1 MARDEKPPQLRTVDE
16 EPVPQDSVIRLGERD
31 SANTRSKVED
41 RPLRLGPS
49 PVAQTPQVDA
59 EVSRRLVVPDKDE
72 VELRT
77 HQPGI
82 DALIETSTP
91 APELLEQAWGEASAK
106 KNPIPWG
113 WFALIGIAITG
124 AVIWSATR
132 VKKADEVVEQIRR
145 ETQTTLVD
153 EAQEDLE
160 AARLIERIEGTV
172 KAFFAATTVESLARV
187 VRHRE
192 RVEPLMRSHYA
203 ADRPVHTASL
213 RSVRLLQ
220 PVTLDKH
227 GNFWMASVILS
238 NQQNRSLIVEIGTDG
253 TPLVD
258 WETSVCHQPMAWDDF
273 VKQRPAGTSLDFRV
287 YIERDHYNSHE
298 FSDTEQWTSFRLTA
312 LDSEETLFGYAKAGS
327 EEERNLLGT
336 IEANAGRKASVILR
350 LVIPE
355 GLQARR
361 SAVIEKLVNP
371 RWLYI
376 DPPVESP

>member
-16 EPVPQDSVIRLGERD
+16 EPVPQDSVIRLGERE
-31 SANTRSKVED
+31 SANTRSKVEEK
-41 RPLRLGPS
+41 PLRLGPAAVVQAPS
-49 PVAQTPQVDA
+49 VDA
-59 EVSRRLVVPDKDE
+59 EVSRRLLIPDKDE

-82 DALIETSTP
+82 EVLIETQSVTP
-91 APELLEQAWGEASAK
+91 EMLEQAWGEASDR

-113 WFALIGIAITG
+113 WFALIGLAITG

-145 ETQTTLVD
+145 ETRTTLVD

-172 KAFFAATTVESLARV
+172 KAFFAATTVESLART

-192 RVEPLMRSHYA
+192 RVEPMMKRHYA
-203 ADRPVHTASL
+203 GRPVHTASL
-213 RSVRLLQ
+213 KSVRLLQ
-220 PVTLDKH
+220 PVTLDKR
-227 GNFWMASVILS
+227 GNFWMASVLLS
-238 NQQNRSLIVEIGTDG
+238 NQQNRSLVIEILPDG

-258 WETSVCHQPMAWDDF
+258 WETLVCHQPMAWDDF
-273 VKQRPAGTSLDFRV
+273 IRERPAGTSMDFRV
-287 YIERDHYNSHE
+287 YIERDHFNSHE
-298 FSDTEQWTSFRLTA
+298 FSDKNQWTSFRLTA
-312 LDSEETLFGYAKAGS
+312 LDSEETLFGYAKAGG
-327 EEERNLLGT
+327 EEERKILETLD
-336 IEANAGRKASVILR
+336 ANAGHRASVIVR
-350 LVIPE
+350 IVIPE

-376 DPPVESP
+376 DPPPENP